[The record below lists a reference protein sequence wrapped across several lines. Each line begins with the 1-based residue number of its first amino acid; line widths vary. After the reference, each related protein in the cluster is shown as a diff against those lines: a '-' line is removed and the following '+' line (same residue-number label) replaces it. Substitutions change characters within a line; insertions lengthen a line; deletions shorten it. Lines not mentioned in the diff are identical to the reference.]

1 MPPSFRERE
10 DAVCMSPIDKVVPCD
25 RRSSP
30 RPRPCL
36 ADAAVCCASAPRI
49 FLDPPFP
56 CRHDR
61 HPITLFHTSR
71 RVSRPSSSST
81 PCVLFTSLRG
91 KITDGRGEAVNH
103 HGTMYG
109 FNPYAR
115 LRVFLIHSPI
125 ITVHGIWKL
134 IVRRVGRQLNE
145 KGKKWLEKG
154 SV

>member
-61 HPITLFHTSR
+61 HPITLFHVSR
-71 RVSRPSSSST
+71 RVSRPL
-81 PCVLFTSLRG
+81 PRLPVFC
-91 KITDGRGEAVNH
+91 
-103 HGTMYG
+103 
-109 FNPYAR
+109 
-115 LRVFLIHSPI
+115 LRVLGNYGWERRGRESPRSGQCMGSTLSTSRLFNLCDPRARNLETDRAWRI
-125 ITVHGIWKL
+125 
-134 IVRRVGRQLNE
+134 GRQLSE
-145 KGKKWLEKG
+145 KVRLVKNFEWN
-154 SV
+154 

>member
-61 HPITLFHTSR
+61 HPITLFHMSR
-71 RVSRPSSSST
+71 RVSRPL
-81 PCVLFTSLRG
+81 PRLPVFCLRVG
-91 KITDGRGEAVNH
+91 KLRMGEERPWITML
-103 HGTMYG
+103 GTMYG
-109 FNPYAR
+109 FNPYVR
-115 LRVFLIHSPI
+115 LDFLIYAI
-125 ITVHGIWKL
+125 IPVRGIWKL
-134 IVRRVGRQLNE
+134 IVCDEPRIGRQLNE
-145 KGKKWLEKG
+145 KVKLVKN
-154 SV
+154 SVCD